1 MADGKKVLGGGRAR
15 WGAIQHRSEGCM
27 LVEAVSGIVFRLRRS
42 VTLEV
47 YGDARIKRLS
57 ALEEE
62 NVKDDSQGEEA
73 GSMRQRC

>member
-1 MADGKKVLGGGRAR
+1 MDAR

-47 YGDARIKRLS
+47 YGDARIKRPS

-62 NVKDDSQGEEA
+62 NVKG
-73 GSMRQRC
+73 